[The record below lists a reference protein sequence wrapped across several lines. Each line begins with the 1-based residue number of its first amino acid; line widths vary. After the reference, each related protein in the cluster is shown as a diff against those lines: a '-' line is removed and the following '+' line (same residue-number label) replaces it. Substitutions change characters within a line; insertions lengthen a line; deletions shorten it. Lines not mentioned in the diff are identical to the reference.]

1 MEPYSISREIAARRE
16 AQEKFFSEVKPHWLG
31 NFFRAQ
37 TRHIAQRLQTRTSLF
52 IGDRLQYEPDA
63 LSFLEG
69 KKAETDTLVLY
80 THSAVWFPTTQAT
93 CTAHERPSHAFTADS
108 TFARVGRSIVPRRRT
123 SRTGGMPPIPCASNA
138 PGSNPRA

>member
-37 TRHIAQRLQTRTSLF
+37 TRHIAQRLQTRPSLF

-63 LSFLEG
+63 LSFLEE

-80 THSAVWFPTTQAT
+80 THSAVWFPIKKVAQVFGLS
-93 CTAHERPSHAFTADS
+93 RPACGDQPFDLDCVAL
-108 TFARVGRSIVPRRRT
+108 
-123 SRTGGMPPIPCASNA
+123 MNC
-138 PGSNPRA
+138 